1 MMKESIDE
9 SMDMGMIRLY
19 QDMRTS
25 QLENISTQQLQM
37 RKW

>member
-1 MMKESIDE
+1 MMEESIDE

-19 QDMRTS
+19 QDMRMS

-37 RKW
+37 REW